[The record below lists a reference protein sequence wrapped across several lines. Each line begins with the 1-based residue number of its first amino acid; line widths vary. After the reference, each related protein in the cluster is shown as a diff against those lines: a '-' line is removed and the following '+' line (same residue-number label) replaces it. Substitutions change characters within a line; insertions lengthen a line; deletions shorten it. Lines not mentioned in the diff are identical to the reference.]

1 MTELAHHPRCIHT
14 RTKGPQSAS
23 HASTAGPLPT
33 SRPTS
38 YARSPSSQ
46 TNEPYLSSS
55 SSTSS
60 TYAQTLKSG
69 TLSPT
74 PASRTLPT
82 YSQHSPLHGYT
93 VPVPTLASQYPQHP
107 ATKPFASP
115 YNTAQTQISIPDL
128 SDAYTTSAIGRR
140 RSSEITSATPTY
152 TTRPRAN
159 TSVASLYA
167 GHGNVP
173 SDPNNDYPSVAGLPT
188 TSRSSWDFSS
198 YLQPPSESECRRQS
212 LAQSLADSGS
222 PARLEYT
229 NKEAADE
236 RRGNT
241 RK

>member
-1 MTELAHHPRCIHT
+1 MHT

-38 YARSPSSQ
+38 YARSPTSQ
-46 TNEPYLSSS
+46 PNEPYLSSS

-60 TYAQTLKSG
+60 TYAHTLKSA

-82 YSQHSPLHGYT
+82 YSQHSPLHSYT
-93 VPVPTLASQYPQHP
+93 VSVPTLASQYPHHP
-107 ATKPFASP
+107 ASKPLSSP
-115 YNTAQTQISIPDL
+115 YNTAQTPVSIPDL
-128 SDAYTTSAIGRR
+128 SDPYTTSYIGRR
-140 RSSEITSATPTY
+140 RSSETASATPTY

-167 GHGNVP
+167 GTGAAQ
-173 SDPNNDYPSVAGLPT
+173 SDPNNEYPGLGNLST
-188 TSRSSWDFSS
+188 TNRSSWDYSS
-198 YLQPPSESECRRQS
+198 YLQPPSESEYRHPS
-212 LAQSLADSGS
+212 LAEPG
-222 PARLEYT
+222 PASS
-229 NKEAADE
+229 AANEE
-236 RRGNT
+236 RGRGRS

>member
-1 MTELAHHPRCIHT
+1 MHHPRRIHT

-23 HASTAGPLPT
+23 HASTAGPLST
-33 SRPTS
+33 SRPIS

-46 TNEPYLSSS
+46 PNEPYLSSS

-74 PASRTLPT
+74 PASRTLPS
-82 YSQHSPLHGYT
+82 YSQHSPLHSYT

-107 ATKPFASP
+107 ATKPFPSP
-115 YNTAQTQISIPDL
+115 YNTAQTQVPIPEL
-128 SDAYTTSAIGRR
+128 ADAYTTSSIGRR
-140 RSSEITSATPTY
+140 RSSEIASATPTY

-159 TSVASLYA
+159 TSVASLYTS
-167 GHGNVP
+167 NETVQ
-173 SDPNNDYPSVAGLPT
+173 SDPSNGYPSLAGLPS

-198 YLQPPSESECRRQS
+198 YLQPPSESEYRR
-212 LAQSLADSGS
+212 QSLADSGLTS
-222 PARLEYT
+222 AAEYA
-229 NKEAADE
+229 NKETVDDE
-236 RRGNT
+236 RGRENT